1 LQRRATASV
10 ATDTCSSSPDI
21 PPRTASP
28 SADSVSRF
36 CSGAAL
42 LPENKQTNKQAN
54 KQTTNRQRDFDA
66 VSTAHTAARREG
78 GRAAGRHR
86 AGAAR
91 AARGPTWG
99 TLSTHMGYCEYSH
112 GVLGR

>member
-42 LPENKQTNKQAN
+42 LPENKQTNNQTSKQAN
-54 KQTTNRQRDFDA
+54 KRPSANA
-66 VSTAHTAARREG
+66 VSTRFRPRPRQRAGREG
-78 GRAAGRHR
+78 GPSG
-86 AGAAR
+86 
-91 AARGPTWG
+91 G
-99 TLSTHMGYCEYSH
+99 TEQELLEQLEAQH
-112 GVLGR
+112 GVI